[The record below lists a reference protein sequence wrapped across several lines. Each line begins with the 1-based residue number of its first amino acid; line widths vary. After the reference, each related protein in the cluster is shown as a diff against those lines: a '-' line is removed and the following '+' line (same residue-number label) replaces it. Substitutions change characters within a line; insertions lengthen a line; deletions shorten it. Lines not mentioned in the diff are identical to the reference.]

1 MSEARLA
8 DRDLTPVLKA
18 QPGVCRVCRQ
28 WSPGYLS
35 CFPCHDFTTRLRIP
49 SKPILPIALAVKREP
64 LATALWQYKDG
75 FGEEADLAASRLR
88 HLVEDFMPR
97 HEACLAESLGVL
109 GFDCIAPV
117 PSSRRRSG
125 VHPLRSLIDDTAW
138 ARGRVLDLLEPDN
151 RMVPA
156 HEAAEDKFTADS
168 RASGQRVLLFD
179 DTWTRGA
186 NALSAV
192 AALRRA
198 GAKAVGIAVIGRHF
212 DPTYR
217 SSAVYSDE
225 AESLGFR
232 MDACAACDPRP
243 RANPPLLQRVDDLDR
258 AAPDPATPP
267 DPWAR
272 HGGSP
277 F

>member
-1 MSEARLA
+1 MGDARLA
-8 DRDLTPVLKA
+8 DHDLTPVLKA

-28 WSPGYLS
+28 WSPGYPS
-35 CFPCHDFTTRLRIP
+35 CYPCHDFTTRLGIP

-97 HEACLAESLGVL
+97 HESCLAESLGVL
-109 GFDCIAPV
+109 GFDCIVPV
-117 PSSRRRSG
+117 PSSRRRTG

-151 RMVPA
+151 LTVPA
-156 HEAAEDKFTADS
+156 HEAAADKFAANS
-168 RASGQRVLLFD
+168 RAGGQRVLLFD

-192 AALRRA
+192 AALRGA

-225 AESLGFR
+225 AERLGFR
-232 MDACAACDPRP
+232 MGACAACDRRP
-243 RANPPLLQRVDDLDR
+243 PANPPLPRRVTLADD
-258 AAPDPATPP
+258 AGFTPSPARDGHWGDEPP
-267 DPWAR
+267 
-272 HGGSP
+272 